1 MRIFVLSQTVDFM
14 ATQEAIRGYAR
25 SLYQEN
31 KLKSCVLYCATLLSL
46 EYLNKLKPERQSLYV
61 PDLVRNLGNQLN
73 VILPDFFRKDEL
85 WLDSSRFILG
95 YLEYWHTDP
104 KFARAVMREFEPVLV
119 SPSGHIQA
127 NQIKTLQQA
136 EDFLIGVA
144 AYRVTPNLSE
154 ELNISKL
161 SIEELQEL
169 LGLTKFEMSLEEYD
183 SKQTLPN
190 SDTPFLINENIKAF
204 SAAAILSD
212 VKIKQNRNKNKQVQ
226 NLLRHLP
233 EDIATFKLKCPE
245 CSKQFK
251 PNWFKLSNEP
261 QIPVKPNDHDGLGRW
276 IPVKTYEICPF
287 CEEVVSL
294 DLPVVEMHSKVML
307 FGDEAYREEQDK
319 LIFTYSLVGAD
330 FKVISKVEESLRELK
345 LELCPSEPPDG
356 WVFHM
361 KELWSGDQR
370 KKHRV
375 FCSWSFEK
383 VRLAVDRLFQLI
395 QSHAEYLFM
404 YNVALTAKGSM
415 KGFKSKPALDRP
427 QDNAY
432 LLLVTYVIHE
442 LTTAKAQPILQFD
455 AEKQTQSDQVIQSW
469 ARDAFSGSQHCL
481 LYPFLAKG
489 IEVPEP
495 IFVQPASQPCLELA
509 DFISYIIA
517 RSYLK
522 RWQSQEIEEVLNPC
536 NLGKVMYLGFDKTG
550 DLVFHRT
557 ESYPW
562 ELFYGS

>member
-1 MRIFVLSQTVDFM
+1 M
-14 ATQEAIRGYAR
+14 ATHEEVQGYAK
-25 SLYQEN
+25 SLYQGN
-31 KLKSCVLYCATLLSL
+31 KLKSCIVYCATLLSL
-46 EYLNKLKPERQSLYV
+46 EHLDKLIPERQSLYI
-61 PDLVRNLGNQLN
+61 PDLAKNLENWLN
-73 VILPDFFRKDEL
+73 VVLPDFFKEDEL
-85 WLDSSRFILG
+85 WLDSSSFILS

-104 KFARAVMREFEPVLV
+104 KFARAAMREFHPVMV

-127 NQIKTLQQA
+127 NQIRTLQQA
-136 EDFLIGVA
+136 EDFMIGVA
-144 AYRVTPNLSE
+144 AYRVVSKLSE
-154 ELNISKL
+154 ELSIPRL
-161 SIEELQEL
+161 STEELKEL
-169 LGLTKFEMSLEEYD
+169 LGLAKLDSEVNEYE

-190 SDTPFLINENIKAF
+190 SDTPFFINENTKDF
-204 SAAAILSD
+204 SAVTILSNI
-212 VKIKQNRNKNKQVQ
+212 KIKQNKNKNKQVK

-233 EDIATFKLKCPE
+233 EDTAAFKLKCPE
-245 CSKQFK
+245 CSSQFK
-251 PNWFKLSNEP
+251 PNWFKLSSEP
-261 QIPVKPNDHDGLGRW
+261 HIPVKPNDHNGSGRW
-276 IPVKTYEICPF
+276 IPIKTYEVCPF

-294 DLPVVEMHSKVML
+294 DLPVVKMQSKVML
-307 FGDEAYREEQDK
+307 FGDEAYREEQGK

-330 FKVISKVEESLRELK
+330 FKEISKIEESLRELK
-345 LELCPSEPPDG
+345 LELCPSESPDS

-370 KKHRV
+370 KKHRI

-383 VRLAVDRLFQLI
+383 VRLAVERLFQLI

-432 LLLVTYVIHE
+432 ILLIMYVIHE
-442 LTTAKAQPILQFD
+442 LTTAKAQPILRFD
-455 AEKQTQSDQVIQSW
+455 AEKPTQADQVIQAW

-481 LYPFLAKG
+481 LYPLLAKG

-495 IFVQPASQPCLELA
+495 IFVQPASQACLELA
-509 DFISYIIA
+509 DFISYIVA
-517 RSYLK
+517 RFYLK
-522 RWQSQEIEEVLNPC
+522 RWQGQEIEEILNPC

-557 ESYPW
+557 GSYPW
-562 ELFYGS
+562 GLFYGSQTEI